1 MYLVERQGLLE
12 RDVENSYLTAPSTPD
27 EDDPLPHLLGS
38 SITYRVAYG
47 SQQGRKVFTLQ
58 TLPPDTTEEPRQ
70 TVSGFSL
77 HAGVATKAHDREK
90 LERICRYIARPA
102 IAEQRLSLTQ
112 LDFISKLAAL
122 VPKPRVNLTRYHGV
136 FAPNSKYRERI
147 TPAKRGKGS
156 TAKEDA
162 NTHVRTPAEQHV
174 AMTWAQRLKRVF
186 GIDMQTCECGGTIKV
201 IACIEDRA
209 VIKRILDH
217 LDKRE
222 TKYQQTSQ
230 HRQPSSRAPPMQ
242 G

>member
-1 MYLVERQGLLE
+1 MHML
-12 RDVENSYLTAPSTPD
+12 
-27 EDDPLPHLLGS
+27 
-38 SITYRVAYG
+38 
-47 SQQGRKVFTLQ
+47 
-58 TLPPDTTEEPRQ
+58 
-70 TVSGFSL
+70 
-77 HAGVATKAHDREK
+77 
-90 LERICRYIARPA
+90 
-102 IAEQRLSLTQ
+102 
-112 LDFISKLAAL
+112 
-122 VPKPRVNLTRYHGV
+122 
-136 FAPNSKYRERI
+136 
-147 TPAKRGKGS
+147 
-156 TAKEDA
+156 
-162 NTHVRTPAEQHV
+162 EQHA